1 MQVEPAFTAVHTHVL
16 GVLVGIILRIQVQGL
31 LLLCFICWPQATA
44 RSFFFDLLPHPRS
57 ATYPN
62 ASSSHLDWTAIPP
75 DYEFPLQA
83 RRFQQPLAA
92 QPLIHELDRLA
103 VPLIAQHPDWEETQ
117 LTKQF
122 YQFYLGYDAFSRLRY
137 ERGVHFIHTQRD
149 REALAE
155 FMVQQRWTQEVLERY
170 STHPDYG
177 HLPGYLFRTLA
188 TIQTAAHFFEIP
200 YPTLFCLFFQE
211 SKLDYRMVSRTGAR
225 GVGQLTSIALR
236 QVMTLREE
244 GDNERL
250 LELSVQ
256 HLGQVYRDPLFR
268 QWMNHLDLTL
278 DFPLPEKPRM
288 ELRVATPTLY
298 TMVSQTSKLLR
309 RARIAYGKDE
319 GLIWV
324 LVRKIRHGE
333 ILPERYSKVHW
344 AYDQIAERYLASEP
358 QSVFNIETNILLSAM
373 LLKHYY
379 DYTWKNRGHVIEL
392 KPEVRAMMAIAAYNN
407 GQSGIRRFL
416 AGLENEFRLSLR
428 DASAEW
434 VASKFTARRLSRA
447 LRRPYSKIREVSRH
461 IRHITAC
468 SEQEFPFR

>member
-1 MQVEPAFTAVHTHVL
+1 MS
-16 GVLVGIILRIQVQGL
+16 IILRIQVQGL
-31 LLLCFICWPQATA
+31 LLLCLIVWPQEIDPP
-44 RSFFFDLLPHPRS
+44 FLLNTPLHAS
-57 ATYPN
+57 NAIYPN
-62 ASSSHLDWTAIPP
+62 ASSSHLDWTAIPS
-75 DYEFPLQA
+75 DYAFPLQD
-83 RRFQQPLAA
+83 RRFQKPLAS
-92 QPLIHELDRLA
+92 QPLIQQLDTLA
-103 VPLIAQHPDWEETQ
+103 EPLIQQHPDWEETQ

-137 ERGVHFIHTQRD
+137 ERGVHYLDTQRD
-149 REALAE
+149 RDALAE
-155 FMVQQRWTQEVLERY
+155 FMVQQRWTTEVLERY

-236 QVMTLREE
+236 QVMTLRDRD
-244 GDNERL
+244 DNERL

-256 HLGQVYRDPLFR
+256 HLGRVYRDPLFR
-268 QWMNHLDLTL
+268 RWMNHLELTL

-298 TMVSQTSKLLR
+298 TMVSQTSRLLR
-309 RARIAYGKDE
+309 RANISYGKDE

-333 ILPERYSKVHW
+333 ILPERYAKVHW

-379 DYTWKNRGHVIEL
+379 NYTWKNRGHVIEL

-416 AGLENEFRLSLR
+416 AGLENEFRISLR
-428 DASAEW
+428 DSSAEW

-468 SEQEFPFR
+468 SEQQFPFR